1 MGLCVAKKETV
12 VPRITKQ
19 NKLIRL
25 PVENQSSNNHR
36 TPPRKGGSGG
46 GLDQLFLINPFKK

>member
-1 MGLCVAKKETV
+1 LCVNKKETV

-25 PVENQSSNNHR
+25 PAENQSSNNHR
-36 TPPRKGGSGG
+36 TPPKNGGCGGG
-46 GLDQLFLINPFKK
+46 GLDQLFLINHCKK